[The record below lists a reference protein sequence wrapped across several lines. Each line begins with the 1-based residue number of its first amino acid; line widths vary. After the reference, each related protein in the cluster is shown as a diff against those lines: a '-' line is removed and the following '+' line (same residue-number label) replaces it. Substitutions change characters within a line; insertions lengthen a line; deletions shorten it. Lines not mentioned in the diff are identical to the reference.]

1 MLTRKQLKKQSND
14 LKIDIHFSHLNE
26 IAMQELVCVVVL
38 REKFRLLM
46 EGAALFGIG
55 LESVIENT
63 LYSGV
68 SSRRGFIPRVQISGN
83 GPPRGYVDECAVL
96 VPAQHN

>member
-1 MLTRKQLKKQSND
+1 L
-14 LKIDIHFSHLNE
+14 
-26 IAMQELVCVVVL
+26 
-38 REKFRLLM
+38 
-46 EGAALFGIG
+46 GIG
-55 LESVIENT
+55 LESVIA